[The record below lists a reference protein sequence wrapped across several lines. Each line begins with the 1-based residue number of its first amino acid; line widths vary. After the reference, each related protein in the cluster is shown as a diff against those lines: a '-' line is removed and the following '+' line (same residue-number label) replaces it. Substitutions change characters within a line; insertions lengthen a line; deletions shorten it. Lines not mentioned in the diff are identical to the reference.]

1 MIAVTCRNGEHFT
14 IDPDH
19 IERVETGNDTTL
31 HMVDGSKYVID
42 QDLDD
47 LIIAVRDHRAATFV
61 ARNRLVDGLAANP
74 AATPAATRHARRS
87 RGDSPISILPDRDED

>member
-42 QDLDD
+42 QTLDE
-47 LIIAVRDHRAATFV
+47 LLLVVRDHRAAVFV
-61 ARNRLVDGLAANP
+61 ARNRLVDGFS
-74 AATPAATRHARRS
+74 ATPAATRHARRA
-87 RGDSPISILPDRDED
+87 RGDSPFTVLPDRDED